1 MGLDTIQDW
10 TAFDA
15 AIQELRNRPGVFAS
29 EGEKLQVITAVKA
42 AIAHEADTTKK
53 MQMASDVA
61 NIANSV
67 VAAGI
72 LPALKSYFPWLS
84 TVI

>member
-15 AIQELRNRPGVFAS
+15 AIQELKNRPGVFAS
-29 EGEKLQVITAVKA
+29 EDEKTKVLTAVKA
-42 AIAHEADTTKK
+42 AIASTADVTKK

-61 NIANSV
+61 NIVSG
-67 VAAGI
+67 VATSGI
-72 LPALKSYFPWLS
+72 AAALKSYFPWLS
-84 TVI
+84 AVI